1 MYFIVIIEVNV
12 IKLKVLIYLLEDVR
26 VKKIEDDIRQIEK
39 EISETKIILRYG
51 AMSISLFDLEQYEKV
66 VVKINKEREKNQ
78 NLEFRKS
85 LIRKYKLVF
94 LSKKRKLNKILNNL
108 KNNKVEFVPKVET
121 VVNKEYLQ
129 KFYTY
134 REDISLKEN
143 SKHFLKKRIN
153 YCIDKVNEEL
163 FLLNFHESVYMNS
176 MDEYIG
182 GDFRYR
188 YDAEAIVYE
197 DVNILQDGSHHFAIY
212 TNEKTREKTKR
223 DILNILAYLNGT
235 PIFLFTQ
242 NPSFNRKIDD
252 LYQQFDLLDMLR
264 LRKSEYFKEETEEA
278 ISLQLPILK
287 NYKNYNVVLFKALEH
302 GEIVDLYHSS
312 LKQFEPLPR
321 CVFLYRVFEYAASVD
336 YKVRVRP
343 TEYKPEDAI
352 EYYIEKA
359 MSYNPNPLYYMNF
372 SSRRI
377 TNYFTKLKSEARK
390 IFKEWSVHP
399 YKKNKSRG
407 EIIYSIGRNLVAH
420 GGNGEHNMKYDY
432 DKNYKHINDVN
443 IVLELI
449 SRYVIELLNPELK
462 NAVERRKTY
471 YEKKYNY

>member
-1 MYFIVIIEVNV
+1 M
-12 IKLKVLIYLLEDVR
+12 
-26 VKKIEDDIRQIEK
+26 KKIEDDIRKIEE
-39 EISETKIILRYG
+39 EISETKIILPYG
-51 AMSISLFDLEQYEKV
+51 VMSITLFDLEQYEKIIV
-66 VVKINKEREKNQ
+66 NINREREKNQ

-85 LIRKYKLVF
+85 LIKKYKFVF

-108 KNNKVEFVPKVET
+108 KNNKVEFVPKIES

-129 KFYTY
+129 KFHTY

-143 SKHFLKKRIN
+143 SRYFLRQRIN
-153 YCIDKVNEEL
+153 CCINKVNEEL
-163 FLLNFHESVYMNS
+163 FLLNFHPSLYMNS

-188 YDAEAIVYE
+188 YDAEAIIYE
-197 DVNILQDGSHHFAIY
+197 DVNILQSESHHFAIY
-212 TNEKTREKTKR
+212 TNEKTKEKTKR

-264 LRKSEYFKEETEEA
+264 LRKNEYFKEETEES

-287 NYKNYNVVLFKALEH
+287 NYNNYSVVLFKTLKHA
-302 GEIVDLYHSS
+302 EIVDLYHSS

-336 YKVRVRP
+336 YKVKIRP
-343 TEYKPEDAI
+343 TEYKQEDAI

-359 MSYNPNPLYYMNF
+359 IGYNPNPLYYMDF
-372 SSRRI
+372 GSRKV
-377 TNYFTKLKSEARK
+377 TNYFTKLKLEARK
-390 IFKEWSVHP
+390 IFKEWSEHP
-399 YKKNKSRG
+399 YKKSKTRG
-407 EIIYSIGRNLVAH
+407 EIIYNIGRNLVAH

-443 IVLELI
+443 IILELI
-449 SRYVIELLNPELK
+449 ARYVIELLNPGLK
-462 NAVERRKTY
+462 NVVERRKIY
-471 YEKKYNY
+471 YEKQYTL